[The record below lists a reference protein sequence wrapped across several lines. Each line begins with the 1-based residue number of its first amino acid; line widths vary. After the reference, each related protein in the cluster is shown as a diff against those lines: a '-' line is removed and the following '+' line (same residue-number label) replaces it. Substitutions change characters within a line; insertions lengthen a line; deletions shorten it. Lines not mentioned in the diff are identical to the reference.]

1 MVFTME
7 KISYKINE
15 FEGPLDLLL
24 HLISKNKLDIHNIQ
38 ISLILDQYLEHI
50 GLMTEMDMDVS
61 SEFLEMAARLVY
73 IKTISLLPKHEEAD
87 DLKKEL
93 TGQLIEYQECKRIA
107 VLLFEQISFDL
118 FSREEEQIE
127 LETDYALHHDINEL
141 FKAYMV
147 AVGRKNIK
155 PINITK
161 ESFSGILEAKMVS
174 VMTKVVFVLRKLW
187 SGNEV
192 FYKEIFDGNDC
203 RSADIAT
210 FLAILE
216 LTKSKRIILIGEEDT
231 LRLKL
236 VRKGAHR
243 KHGQKEHK

>member
-1 MVFTME
+1 ME

-24 HLISKNKLDIHNIQ
+24 HLISKNKLDIHDIQ

-50 GLMTEMDMDVS
+50 GLMAEMDMDVS

-73 IKTISLLPKHEEAD
+73 IKTVSLLPKHEEAD

-93 TGQLIEYQECKRIA
+93 TGQLIEYQECKRVA
-107 VLLFEQISFDL
+107 AMLFERISFDL
-118 FSREEEQIE
+118 FSRKEEQIE
-127 LETDYALHHDINEL
+127 FDTDYALQHDVKDL
-141 FKAYMV
+141 LKAYVV

-155 PINITK
+155 PVNVTK
-161 ESFSGILEAKMVS
+161 DSFSGILEAKMVS
-174 VMTKVVFVLRKLW
+174 VTTKVVFVLRKLW

-192 FYKEIFDGNDC
+192 LYKEIFDGNDC

-216 LTKSKRIILIGEEDT
+216 LTKSKRIILIGEGDT

-236 VRKGAHR
+236 MGKGAR
-243 KHGQKEHK
+243 KRHGQKENK

>member
-1 MVFTME
+1 ME

-24 HLISKNKLDIHNIQ
+24 HLISKNKLDINDIQ

-50 GLMTEMDMDVS
+50 GLMAEMDMDVS

-73 IKTISLLPKHEEAD
+73 IKTLSLLPKHEEVD
-87 DLKKEL
+87 ELKKEL
-93 TGQLIEYQECKRIA
+93 TGQLIEYQECKRVA
-107 VLLFEQISFDL
+107 ALLFERISFDL
-118 FSREEEQIE
+118 FSRQEEQIE
-127 LETDYALHHDINEL
+127 FDTDYALHHDINEV
-141 FKAYMV
+141 FKAYIV

-155 PINITK
+155 SVDVTK

-174 VMTKVVFVLRKLW
+174 VTTKVVFVLRKLW
-187 SGNEV
+187 NGNEV
-192 FYKEIFDGNDC
+192 LYKEIFDGNDC

-216 LTKSKRIILIGEEDT
+216 LTKSKRIVLIGEGDT

-236 VRKGAHR
+236 VGKGARR
-243 KHGQKEHK
+243 KRE